1 MPSENSSPL
10 VEIQQTITGYMAR
23 IPDSDYHLKQMNLYY
38 KMAMIANQAVR
49 KETREKSWYGTS
61 SKKGHEVEVQWC
73 AQMVKSINKGQL
85 EAQLSRMGT
94 LDTIIKAI
102 NNYYKK
108 PGTER
113 AKTLNLWAAG
123 FWAEQAKDRSGLEL
137 TELCLGWA
145 RYMS

>member
-1 MPSENSSPL
+1 
-10 VEIQQTITGYMAR
+10 
-23 IPDSDYHLKQMNLYY
+23 MNLYY
-38 KMAMIANQAVR
+38 KIAIIANQAVR

-61 SKKGHEVEVQWC
+61 SKKGYKVEVRWC

-102 NNYYKK
+102 DDYYKK

-113 AKTLNLWAAG
+113 GKTPNLWAAG
-123 FWAEQAKDRSGLEL
+123 FWAEQAKDRSDPEL
-137 TELCLGWA
+137 TELCLDQA
-145 RYMS
+145 HYMS